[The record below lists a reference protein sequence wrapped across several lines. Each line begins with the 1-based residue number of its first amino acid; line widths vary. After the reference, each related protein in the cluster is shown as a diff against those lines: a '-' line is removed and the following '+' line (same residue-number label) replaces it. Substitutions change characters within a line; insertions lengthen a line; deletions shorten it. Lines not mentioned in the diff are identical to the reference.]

1 MENFPYF
8 LGWCIGIAAGPAI
21 PFFIFLHKGHLRKAF
36 GFGLLS
42 LFFLLMPLSVFIL
55 GSLLITYNDSEQS
68 LIAFL
73 ELIRAIVYLIFFL
86 ALRKSIPTRKYSYT
100 QTKSTVDRAESNEY
114 YSDNQPEKQF
124 TSNNTGFDIPVGVS
138 NKTIVDKAFLLIE
151 EGKMRQ
157 AAEYVNYVLYWEP
170 HNGLAYLARLL
181 IQLNINKKEY
191 LCYYKDLIRDN
202 LDYLRFIK
210 YGDSQDIIEVCGI
223 VEKYK
228 DVDPQLWVKME
239 DNYQQAIKRISEAE
253 EEFPHG
259 ISIYSKEIL
268 PLLNSIPDY
277 KDVQKQIRWCNK
289 RIEASVKELIN
300 RASDYDS
307 YSVLSIE
314 RSIDILSEVSD
325 APDARSLLNKLNNE
339 LEIAKTYELRG
350 YMKWLIWTIIMIVIG
365 AGIAGITIALV
376 S

>member
-21 PFFIFLHKGHLRKAF
+21 PFFIFLHKGHSRKAF

-42 LFFLLMPLSVFIL
+42 MFILLLPLSVYIL
-55 GSLLITYNDSEQS
+55 ARVLFTDDETTQFLIT
-68 LIAFL
+68 IL

-86 ALRKSIPTRKYSYT
+86 SLRKNILTRKYSYT

-114 YSDNQPEKQF
+114 YTDNQPEKQF
-124 TSNNTGFDIPVGVS
+124 TSNNTGLNIPIGVS

-157 AAEYVNYVLYWEP
+157 AAEYVNHVLYWEP

-228 DVDPQLWVKME
+228 DVDPQLWAKME
-239 DNYQQAIKRISEAE
+239 DKYRQAIKRISEAE
-253 EEFPHG
+253 EVFPHG

-268 PLLNSIPDY
+268 PLLNSIPNY
-277 KDVQKQIRWCNK
+277 KDVQQKIRWCNM
-289 RIEASVKELIN
+289 RIGESVRSIIKT
-300 RASDYDS
+300 ASDYDS
-307 YSVLSIE
+307 NSVSSIE

-325 APDARSLLNKLNNE
+325 APEAQLLLNKLNNE
-339 LEIAKTYELRG
+339 LEIAKKYELHG
-350 YMKWLIWTIIMIVIG
+350 FLKWVVWTIIIVVICVW
-365 AGIAGITIALV
+365 IVGITLAFTT
-376 S
+376 